1 MPQNEYIERWTK
13 QHGRRLDY
21 EERKR
26 KREAREGHLSSKK
39 AQNYR
44 GLRAKLYAETRR
56 KEKIQMK
63 KKIKAH
69 EERNIKSSA
78 PPEPSS
84 TALPQYL
91 LDRSN
96 AQNAKALSSQIKQKR
111 AEKAAKFSVPLPKV
125 RGISEQEM
133 FKVVSSG
140 KRAKKSWKRVVTKPT
155 FVGPDFTRT
164 AVKYERFIRPLA
176 LRWKRANVTH
186 TELGVTVQ
194 LPIISVKKNPQNPL

>member
-84 TALPQYL
+84 TALPQ
-91 LDRSN
+91 
-96 AQNAKALSSQIKQKR
+96 
-111 AEKAAKFSVPLPKV
+111 
-125 RGISEQEM
+125 
-133 FKVVSSG
+133 
-140 KRAKKSWKRVVTKPT
+140 
-155 FVGPDFTRT
+155 
-164 AVKYERFIRPLA
+164 
-176 LRWKRANVTH
+176 
-186 TELGVTVQ
+186 
-194 LPIISVKKNPQNPL
+194 